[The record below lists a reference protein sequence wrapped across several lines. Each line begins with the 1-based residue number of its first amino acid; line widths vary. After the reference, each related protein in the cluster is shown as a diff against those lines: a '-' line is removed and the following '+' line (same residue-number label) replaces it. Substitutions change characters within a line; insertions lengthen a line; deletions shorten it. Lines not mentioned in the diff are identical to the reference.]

1 MIIKC
6 HSLKNDLLRKLILI
20 PFLFLSGILG
30 AQQDSVDAA
39 ALERMINL
47 TEVVVRA
54 DLDVP
59 SFIRR
64 IKEDTTFYKAF
75 RNLRILGFTSFN
87 DIRMFNKKGGMSA
100 SLQSK
105 TRQKISGGCRTM
117 DVLEEKYTG
126 DMYEGD
132 DFRYFTAQLYAS
144 LFFTKGKICG
154 ENNVV
159 KGIELSTKSKKGL
172 DKHRE
177 QLKMMFFNP
186 GKKIPG
192 IPFIGNK
199 INIFD
204 PEVARYYDFTID
216 LGDYEGQYCYI
227 FSIKAKP
234 GLSKGDKNHIVFDN
248 MTTWFNNK
256 TMEIVGRQYD
266 LSYSTPLY
274 DFDVSMEVLMTRFQ
288 DLLVPK
294 MISYNGN
301 WDVAFKKREKG
312 VFTATLFNFT
322 R

>member
-1 MIIKC
+1 LV
-6 HSLKNDLLRKLILI
+6 HS
-20 PFLFLSGILG
+20 
-30 AQQDSVDAA
+30 QQDSSDAA
-39 ALERMINL
+39 ALQRMINL
-47 TEVVVRA
+47 SEVVVRS
-54 DLDVP
+54 DLNVP
-59 SFIRR
+59 AFLQR
-64 IKEDTTFYKAF
+64 IKEDTTFYKSF
-75 RNLRILGFTSFN
+75 RNLRILGFTAFN
-87 DIRMFNKKGGMSA
+87 DIRMFNKKGRMSA

-105 TRQKISGGCRTM
+105 TRQNVAGGCRTM
-117 DVLEEKYTG
+117 DILEEKTTG
-126 DMYEGD
+126 DIYDGK
-132 DFRYFTAQLYAS
+132 DFNYFTAQLYAS
-144 LFFTKGKICG
+144 LFFTKGKVCG
-154 ENNVV
+154 ENNIV
-159 KGIELSTKSKKGL
+159 KGIELNAKSKKGL

-204 PEVARYYDFTID
+204 PEIAQYYDFIID

-234 GLSKGDKNHIVFDN
+234 SLSNKERNNIVFDN
-248 MTTWFNNK
+248 MITWFNNK

-274 DFDVSMEVLMTRFQ
+274 DFDVSMEILITRFQ

-294 MISYNGN
+294 VIRYNGN
-301 WDVAFKKREKG
+301 WDVSLKKRERG
-312 VFTATLFNFT
+312 VFTATLFAFN